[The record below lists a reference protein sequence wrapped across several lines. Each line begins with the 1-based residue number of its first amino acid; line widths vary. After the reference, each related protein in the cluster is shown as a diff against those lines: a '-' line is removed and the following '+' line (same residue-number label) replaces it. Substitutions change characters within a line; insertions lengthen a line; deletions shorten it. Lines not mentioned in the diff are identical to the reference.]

1 MTCVALSKSRQGNLT
16 SFAVWAGQER
26 YFWNKSTNEVTLE
39 PPAEF
44 DWELVLRRS

>member
-1 MTCVALSKSRQGNLT
+1 MDNFPFMTCVALLSKSRQGNLT
-16 SFAVWAGQER
+16 SFAVCAGQER

-44 DWELVLRRS
+44 AW